1 MRYIISS
8 VMSICALA
16 MTATAASADVP
27 RVITD
32 IPPVHA
38 LTAQVMG
45 DLGTPVLL
53 LARGADEHDF
63 ALRPSQMSD
72 IANADMA
79 IWVGPELTPWLAR
92 AWEGAK
98 EGAVS
103 LPLLQAEGV
112 FIQDFQKPQTSEEA
126 GHEGHDHGEH
136 DHQAEGHEGHDHG
149 GIDPHAWLD
158 PHNAAVWLDAIAAG
172 LGARDPANAATYAAN
187 AARAKEG
194 IAALDAELS
203 AQLAPLKGKA
213 FVTYHDAYGYFT
225 AHYGLTNAGAVALG
239 DAAQAGAAH
248 VQQLQARIADG
259 VVCVFPE
266 AQHDAQLLLQLLDG
280 TSAKAGVA
288 LDPVGSTL
296 DAGPDTYA
304 NLMRGLANGLSD
316 CLGGA

>member
-16 MTATAASADVP
+16 ASATAASADVP

-72 IANADMA
+72 IASADMA

-103 LPLLQAEGV
+103 LALLQAEGV
-112 FIQDFQKPQTSEEA
+112 FIQDFQKPAASEDA
-126 GHEGHDHGEH
+126 DQDHGAHDHT
-136 DHQAEGHEGHDHG
+136 AEGHETHDHG
-149 GIDPHAWLD
+149 AIDPHAWLD
-158 PHNAAVWLDAIAAG
+158 PHNAVVWLDGIAAG
-172 LGARDPANAATYAAN
+172 LSARDPANAATYAAN

-225 AHYGLTNAGAVALG
+225 AHYGLTNAGSVALG

-248 VQQLQARIADG
+248 VQQLQARIEGG

-280 TSAKAGVA
+280 TTAKAGAA
-288 LDPVGSTL
+288 LDPVGSML
-296 DAGPDTYA
+296 DAGPDAYE

>member
-8 VMSICALA
+8 VMSIWAAMLA
-16 MTATAASADVP
+16 ATAAHADAP

-45 DLGTPVLL
+45 DLGVPVLL

-72 IANADMA
+72 VTSADMV

-92 AWEGAK
+92 AWENAK
-98 EGAVS
+98 DGAVS
-103 LPLLQAEGV
+103 LPLLQADGV
-112 FIQDFQKPQTSEEA
+112 FIQDFQKPAAIEDA
-126 GHEGHDHGEH
+126 GHEGHDHGAD
-136 DHQAEGHEGHDHG
+136 DHAADGHGGHGHDG
-149 GIDPHAWLD
+149 VDPHAWLD
-158 PHNAAVWLDAIAAG
+158 PHNASVWLDAIAAG

-194 IAALDAELS
+194 IALLDADLS
-203 AQLAPLKGKA
+203 AQLAPLRGKA

-225 AHYGLTNAGAVALG
+225 AHYGLTNVGAVALG

-248 VQQLQARIADG
+248 VQDLQAKIADG
-259 VVCVFPE
+259 VACVFPE
-266 AQHDAQLLLQLLDG
+266 AQHDAQLLLQLLEG
-280 TSAKAGVA
+280 TAAKAGVA

-296 DAGPDTYA
+296 DAGPDAYE
-304 NLMRGLANGLSD
+304 NLMRALADGLTD